1 MPRTPADQYSTI
13 VTKPADFDHFWEGV
27 LAQSALIPLDASVEL
42 DPMRTTD
49 EVEVYRVHYT
59 SLDHVRISG
68 WYCLP
73 RERSGPLPAIIQVPG
88 YLMDPRIPKAVAKR
102 GYAAFAAAPR
112 GKVGSR
118 DQFNPGYPGLLTYS
132 IMDRNTYSYRGF
144 YVDVWRIVDFLLGR
158 DEVDSGR
165 IGVDGHSQGG
175 GLSVLTAAMRPEIAA
190 ASSGAPYLCG
200 FMDSIQ
206 LTHTYPYQEITD
218 YLRVHPEQADAVEET
233 LAYFDGINFADKI
246 TCPIIVSIGLQ
257 DNVCPPETGYAM
269 FNCISS
275 QDKRLYA
282 YDGHGHD
289 ANQHI
294 HAGVINSFFDK
305 HLKGQGASA

>member
-1 MPRTPADQYSTI
+1 MPRTPADQFQTT
-13 VTKPADFDHFWEGV
+13 VTKPADFDQFWEEV
-27 LAQSALIPLDASVEL
+27 LAQAALIPVDPMVEL
-42 DPMRTTD
+42 DPLRSTD
-49 EVEVYRVHYT
+49 EVEVYNVHYT
-59 SLDHVRISG
+59 SLDHVRIFG

-73 RERSGPLPAIIQVPG
+73 RERSAPLPAIIQVPG

-102 GYAAFAAAPR
+102 GYAAFSAAPR

-118 DQFNPGYPGLLTYS
+118 SQFNPGYPNLLTHN

-144 YVDVWRIVDFLLGR
+144 YVDVWRIVDFLMDR
-158 DEVDSGR
+158 DEVDSRR

-200 FMDSIQ
+200 FMDSIE
-206 LTHTYPYQEITD
+206 LTHTYPYQEI
-218 YLRVHPEQADAVEET
+218 
-233 LAYFDGINFADKI
+233 INFADKI
-246 TCPIIVSIGLQ
+246 TCPIIVSVGLQ
-257 DNVCPPETGYAM
+257 DNVCPPETGFAM
-269 FNCISS
+269 FNRITS

-289 ANQHI
+289 ANQHV
-294 HAGVINSFFDK
+294 HANVINAFFEK
-305 HLKGQGASA
+305 HLKGQ